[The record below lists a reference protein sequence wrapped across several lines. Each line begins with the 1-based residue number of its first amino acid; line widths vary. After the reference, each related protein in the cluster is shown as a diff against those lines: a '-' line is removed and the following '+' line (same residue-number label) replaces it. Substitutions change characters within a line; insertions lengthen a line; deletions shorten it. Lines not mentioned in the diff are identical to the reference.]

1 MLSLVRPSREW
12 VNSDNRRQ
20 MTEDAGQM
28 GTTGVWSAIGR
39 QFTRRPSSVVRPL
52 SSGSFTV
59 WTLTAGFSLER
70 DDFSSNR
77 QSRSTSLFEHDLFQ
91 KPVSTF
97 RDHALEVKWF
107 D

>member
-20 MTEDAGQM
+20 LTEDAGQM

-77 QSRSTSLFEHDLFQ
+77 HPALLLCLSMIFSKNRYQLFGITL
-91 KPVSTF
+91 
-97 RDHALEVKWF
+97 
-107 D
+107 